1 MENKK
6 GIIVIIALSAIL
18 IGLLGYGIVKDKND
32 TAKNAQDYENWKN
45 NSSSSVVKEETKDKN
60 QNSSSS
66 DDKNNRD
73 DKKEEKKEPRKNFYL
88 KLKDKEDVNVAI
100 IGDKLALSEGR
111 TSEAGIWSGGV
122 SYIIGQNFGSKADVN
137 LLAKSDLLTKDAS
150 DFISKQDF
158 SQIDL
163 TIVCLGH
170 NDNAQGVDASTFKD
184 EYTAFLEKIKE
195 KNPSMEILA
204 LIPSTLA
211 NDNMHRQMIIG
222 VSDIVEINTIDT
234 RKYFEVNGVV
244 DSGLMNGDLP
254 NDIGYQCYTVA
265 IGDVLKTLS
274 NK

>member
-1 MENKK
+1 M
-6 GIIVIIALSAIL
+6 
-18 IGLLGYGIVKDKND
+18 
-32 TAKNAQDYENWKN
+32 
-45 NSSSSVVKEETKDKN
+45 
-60 QNSSSS
+60 
-66 DDKNNRD
+66 
-73 DKKEEKKEPRKNFYL
+73 
-88 KLKDKEDVNVAI
+88 
-100 IGDKLALSEGR
+100 
-111 TSEAGIWSGGV
+111 
-122 SYIIGQNFGSKADVN
+122 
-137 LLAKSDLLTKDAS
+137 LAKSDLLTKDAS

-170 NDNAQGVDASTFKD
+170 NDNAQGVDAATFKD